1 NGNNK
6 KNINKKGRKHMN
18 TLQTKDKT
26 RWLAH
31 SKLSRM
37 AVAAALAFSVFQGFA
52 QQVPSQPV
60 KNIVLVHGAFADGS
74 SWSKVTR
81 ILQAKGYNAT
91 AVQNPL
97 TSFADDVA
105 ATRRVL
111 ALQTAPSF

>member
-1 NGNNK
+1 MQR
-6 KNINKKGRKHMN
+6 I
-18 TLQTKDKT
+18 L
-26 RWLAH
+26 
-31 SKLSRM
+31 
-37 AVAAALAFSVFQGFA
+37 VAAVVSIMLSAWAAASSA
-52 QQVPSQPV
+52 APAPPI

-74 SWSKVTR
+74 SWSKVIK

-111 ALQTAPSF
+111 ALQNGPLACRGPLHTPV

>member
-1 NGNNK
+1 
-6 KNINKKGRKHMN
+6 MN
-18 TLQTKDKT
+18 TIQTKDKT
-26 RWLAH
+26 HRLAH
-31 SKLSRM
+31 GKLSCM
-37 AVAAALAFSVFQGFA
+37 AAAAGLAFSAFQGFA

-74 SWSKVTR
+74 TWSKVIK

-105 ATRRVL
+105 ATRSRDFAQIGRAHV
-111 ALQTAPSF
+111 